1 MTDITSLL
9 RAAACGEDQAF
20 EHLAPLVYADLR
32 RLARS
37 HLRRLGH
44 LTLLDTSGLVHEAWL
59 KLQSR
64 DGLNFPDRKYFL
76 GFASRV
82 MRATA
87 IDVARSRM
95 AQKRGAGQLRLTL
108 STEAG
113 HDIACDAEDVLRV
126 HEALQELAQVDERL
140 VRVVEMRYFGG
151 LSEAEIA
158 EALDLTVRTVQRDW
172 RKARLILLATLKT

>member
-1 MTDITSLL
+1 LTEITSLL
-9 RAAACGEDQAF
+9 RAAASGEDEAF
-20 EHLAPLVYADLR
+20 QHLAPLVYSDLR
-32 RLARS
+32 RLARH

-44 LTLLDTSGLVHEAWL
+44 MTLLDTSGLVHEAWL
-59 KLQSR
+59 KLQAR
-64 DGLNFPDRKYFL
+64 DGLDFPDRKYFL

-108 STEAG
+108 STEAQ
-113 HDIACDAEDVLRV
+113 DIACDADDVLRI
-126 HEALQELAQVDERL
+126 HEALEELAQVDERL

-151 LSEAEIA
+151 LTESEIA
-158 EALDLTVRTVQRDW
+158 DALEVTVRTVQRDW
-172 RKARLILLATLKT
+172 RKARLVLLASLKG